1 MSSPVVQLRSRL
13 APLGGAAERARL
25 HVVPRRRTRS
35 SRVPFVVL
43 VSLLM
48 LGGVV
53 GLLLFNTSMQQAAFA
68 TTALEEQARTLTARQ
83 QTLEME
89 LDVLRNP
96 QRVAEQAQRMGM
108 VPSHRPAYLE
118 LPSGRVLGE
127 PAPAMAVDGLRLLP
141 RPPAKPEV
149 LAPEPIVQQVFPTG
163 TPADPAVRAGHTG
176 LAAEGGADRD
186 SDTDRAHD

>member
-1 MSSPVVQLRSRL
+1 MSSPAVQLRARVPRITPLRGEPGTRL
-13 APLGGAAERARL
+13 R
-25 HVVPRRRTRS
+25 VVPRRRRQA

-43 VSLLM
+43 MTLLM

-68 TTALEEQARTLTARQ
+68 TTALEEQARTLNARQ

-96 QRVAEQAQRMGM
+96 QRVAEAAQRMGM

-118 LPSGRVLGE
+118 LPSGTVLGE
-127 PAPAMAVDGLRLLP
+127 PAPAVAADGLRLLP
-141 RPPAKPEV
+141 RPPAKPAV
-149 LAPEPIVQQVFPTG
+149 LSPEPVVRQVFPTG
-163 TPADPAVRAGHTG
+163 TPAATTG
-176 LAAEGGADRD
+176 QDRQARGGGAGARADGDRD
-186 SDTDRAHD
+186 